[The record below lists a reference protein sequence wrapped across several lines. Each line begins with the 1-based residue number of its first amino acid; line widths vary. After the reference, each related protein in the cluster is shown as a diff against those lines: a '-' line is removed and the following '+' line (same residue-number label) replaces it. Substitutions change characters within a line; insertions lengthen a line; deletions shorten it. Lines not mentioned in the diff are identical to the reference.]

1 MYCCC
6 NSSGKCSSS
15 FIMLASRTG
24 ISWLRNAKLF
34 SGGSLTPK
42 VMKWL
47 SFRGNGRRFEYSLY
61 LCIQF
66 VCEVDDELEVDLGLT
81 DVMAAVS
88 LEVAGSMRFMFEFVC
103 GTMVLRRAI
112 ALADVV
118 FWD

>member
-6 NSSGKCSSS
+6 NSSGKCSNS

-42 VMKWL
+42 VIKWL

-61 LCIQF
+61 LFIQF
-66 VCEVDDELEVDLGLT
+66 FCEEEVEVDLGLT
-81 DVMAAVS
+81 HVMAAVS

-112 ALADVV
+112 ALADMLFK
-118 FWD
+118 FWG